1 METFSG
7 ILTNFKAW
15 EGGKYTLDILRKNGD
30 CVNVEWILHD
40 IFYDRIKELKRGE
53 REELITKGELNDF
66 LWFERDLIAN
76 WLGFETWEEYEE
88 EREKENEK
96 FLKK

>member
-1 METFSG
+1 METFIG
-7 ILTNFKAW
+7 ILSKFKAW
-15 EGGKYTLDILRKNGD
+15 QGGKYTLDILRKNYD
-30 CVNVEWILHD
+30 CAAVECLLD
-40 IFYDRIKELKRGE
+40 DVYCDRRAEFERGE
-53 REELITKGELNDF
+53 RYELITKGELNDF

-88 EREKENEK
+88 ESAK